1 MTASPLAAHSSV
13 FPSENDPLLDVRIR
27 GRSKEPHIHHANI
40 VLAALTDVIQAQGIT
55 AASSRS
61 AITTAYFGAL
71 MLSVEQRAK
80 HSADTL
86 AGIAHLLAL
95 VFPQLPAS
103 VLRAKAED
111 IAPLLLQLLEQ
122 HADTTAI
129 AKSTVTCIAAL
140 LASLDASTATY
151 LHAANLS
158 LYRALLVYS
167 LDPRP
172 KLRHLTQSKLA
183 ALLASFAAN
192 GQQPPRPLMDALLS
206 FAQREVEAVEGKES
220 SEVLY
225 LCGLL
230 QNTAP
235 SLTLTTAGH
244 LMELLLS
251 LPLKQNSILLVQVMR
266 TVVALADRPPV
277 QAPLKVETKHVVML
291 DRLLA
296 ALTALLPHP
305 SDIDANT
312 AYLYAVERLVALLS
326 SMDGVRGGGRVLRY
340 VEVLTPS
347 LLSAKPTVVRLT
359 ANAMARLLQSGVT
372 AEWVRD
378 TQARGGDEVERLLK
392 ACEVRRHAHCSSTL
406 ASPRQHKHNVM
417 I

>member
-1 MTASPLAAHSSV
+1 MSSPPTPSHAVV
-13 FPSENDPLLDVRIR
+13 FPSENDPLIEVRIR
-27 GRSKEPHIHHANI
+27 SRSNEPHIRHANI
-40 VLAALTDVIQAQGIT
+40 VLTALTDVIQAQGIT

-71 MLSVEQRAK
+71 MLSIEQRNK

-95 VFPQLPAS
+95 IFPQLPAS

-111 IAPLLLQLLEQ
+111 ITPLLLQLLEQ

-129 AKSTVTCIAAL
+129 AKSTLTCIASL
-140 LASLDASTATY
+140 LASLDPSSATY
-151 LHAANLS
+151 LHTANLS

-172 KLRHLTQSKLA
+172 KLRHLTQSKLS
-183 ALLASFAAN
+183 LFLASFAAN
-192 GQQPPRPLMDALLS
+192 NQPPPRPLMNALLS

-230 QNTAP
+230 QSTAQTLA
-235 SLTLTTAGH
+235 LTCAGH

-251 LPLKQNSILLVQVMR
+251 LPLKQHTILLVQVMR
-266 TVVALADRPPV
+266 TLVALADRPAV
-277 QAPLKVETKHVVML
+277 EKVEVKHVVML
-291 DRLLA
+291 DRLLT

-305 SDIDANT
+305 SDIEANT

-326 SMDGVRGGGRVLRY
+326 SMDAVRGGGRVLRY

-347 LLSAKPTVVRLT
+347 LLSSKPTVVRIT
-359 ANAMARLLQSGVT
+359 SHTMARILQSGIK
-372 AEWVRD
+372 ADWIREI
-378 TQARGGDEVERLLK
+378 QARESDEVERVLK
-392 ACEVRRHAHCSSTL
+392 ACEVCNTQGSTHSSGE
-406 ASPRQHKHNVM
+406 
-417 I
+417 